1 MTTTPRKTNAHK
13 EARAISSGFSRAIST
28 FVLTPRQGLADK
40 RTSFK
45 TVVGNHESDNST
57 SAGNL
62 AYIQVH
68 RRMMDYCYL
77 NEKPLSSD
85 VDEIALRV
93 SMRSHS
99 DSIAVVLRYFFE
111 LTEDDC
117 INDRCDREVSK
128 QNRILGVKNEVT
140 QFLRSRR

>member
-13 EARAISSGFSRAIST
+13 KARAISSGFSRAINT
-28 FVLTPRQGLADK
+28 LVLTPRQGLADK
-40 RTSFK
+40 RPSFK
-45 TVVGNHESDNST
+45 KVVRNHESDNST

-62 AYIQVH
+62 ASIQVH
-68 RRMMDYCYL
+68 RRMLDYCYL
-77 NEKPLSSD
+77 NEKSLPSN
-85 VDEIALRV
+85 VDAIALLV

-99 DSIAVVLRYFFE
+99 DSIAVVLRYFCE
-111 LTEDDC
+111 LTKDDC

-128 QNRILGVKNEVT
+128 QNSILGVKNEVT

>member
-1 MTTTPRKTNAHK
+1 MTTTPRKKNAHK
-13 EARAISSGFSRAIST
+13 KARAISSGFLRAINT

-40 RTSFK
+40 RTSFR
-45 TVVGNHESDNST
+45 TVARNHESDNST

-62 AYIQVH
+62 ASIQVH
-68 RRMMDYCYL
+68 RRMLDYCYL
-77 NEKPLSSD
+77 NEKPLPSN
-85 VDEIALRV
+85 VDAIALLV

-111 LTEDDC
+111 LTKDDC